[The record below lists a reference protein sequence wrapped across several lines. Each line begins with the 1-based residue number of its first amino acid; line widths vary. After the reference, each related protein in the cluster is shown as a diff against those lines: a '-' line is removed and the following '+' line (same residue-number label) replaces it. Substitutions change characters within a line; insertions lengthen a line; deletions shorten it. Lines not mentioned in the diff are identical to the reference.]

1 MKIHYL
7 VLISVC
13 LATLNAFS
21 AEERPASIE
30 LKNKSS
36 FQMESNGRNPFWP
49 IGFKPAAP
57 TARGSSI
64 GLDIPPSALLL
75 TSITLD
81 QGTHFAII
89 NGKTIQEGQQFTMQ
103 VSNQSY
109 ALKVK
114 WIQDG
119 QVVLSYQG
127 GEIVVPLRRK

>member
-1 MKIHYL
+1 
-7 VLISVC
+7 
-13 LATLNAFS
+13 
-21 AEERPASIE
+21 
-30 LKNKSS
+30 
-36 FQMESNGRNPFWP
+36 MESDGRNPFWP

-57 TARGSSI
+57 TARGSSA

-103 VSNQSY
+103 VGSQSY

-119 QVVLSYQG
+119 QVILSYQDR
-127 GEIVVPLRRK
+127 EVVVPLRRK